1 MLCKKKVELT
11 ECWEIEKADLIQEK
25 ENLQNELQNYMKRL
39 SDLEIHTENLELE
52 YEKTAD
58 SYEQKLKSSLFQV
71 EQKEAQ
77 VNFFFK
83 ISPFF

>member
-1 MLCKKKVELT
+1 
-11 ECWEIEKADLIQEK
+11 
-25 ENLQNELQNYMKRL
+25 MKRL
-39 SDLEIHTENLELE
+39 SDLELHTENLELE

-77 VNFFFK
+77 VDFYFDILNFL
-83 ISPFF
+83 